1 MNCKEMAIWAL
12 GLMLLAGVAV
22 SPVACTMQRHA
33 LVADAIKSG
42 ADPISVKCAIEGDT
56 EHSPMCAS
64 RAARP

>member
-12 GLMLLAGVAV
+12 GLMLLAGVAI

-33 LVADAIKSG
+33 LAADAIKSG
-42 ADPISVKCAIEGDT
+42 ADPIAARCALDAMNDR
-56 EHSPMCAS
+56 SPLCMT